1 MKRWSL
7 FIGSYAGIKVF
18 IHWTFWIIIGWI
30 FLMHFQ
36 MGHGRS
42 EGLAGV
48 VFILVLFACVVL
60 HEFGHALTAK
70 RYGIPTQDITLYPI
84 GGVASLN
91 KIPDKPGQELA
102 VALAGPA
109 VNLAIAGVLYAALA
123 FSGKLAPLSETNLIG
138 MNNFW
143 FNLMIA
149 NIILALF
156 NLIPAFPMDGG
167 RVLRALLAFRM
178 DKLQATNIA
187 AKVGQFLAILFVF
200 FGFFTNFW
208 LVFIGLFIFLG
219 ASGEAAYEQQKAVLK
234 GVKVKDVMLKNV
246 PSLPA
251 HLSIGAALHSATSTQ
266 DSIFLVTEQG
276 LQKGLLTL
284 QDLIDGLQ
292 ETEIEAPL
300 SQIMRTDFEAIHEDM
315 PLSDAL
321 EKAFHSGIEA
331 APVVDRGQVV
341 GVLSKKHI
349 QEKLELNKQLKKL
362 RI

>member
-1 MKRWSL
+1 MNKWSL
-7 FIGSYAGIKVF
+7 YIGSYAGIKVF

-42 EGLAGV
+42 EALAGV
-48 VFILVLFACVVL
+48 VFILALFACIVL

-91 KIPDKPGQELA
+91 KMPDKPAQELA

-109 VNLAIAGVLYAALA
+109 VNLLIAGVLYVTLA
-123 FSGKLAPLSETNLIG
+123 FSGKLAPLSETNLTG
-138 MNNFW
+138 LNNFW

-149 NIILALF
+149 NVILALF

-178 DKLQATNIA
+178 NKLQATNIA
-187 AKVGQFLAILFVF
+187 ARVGQFLSIIFVF

-219 ASGEAAYEQQKAVLK
+219 AGGEAAYEQQKATLK

-251 HLSIGAALHSATSTQ
+251 DLSAKAALQLAVSGQ
-266 DSIFLVTEQG
+266 DSIFLITEHEFP
-276 LQKGLLTL
+276 KGLLTV
-284 QDLIDGLQ
+284 QDLMDGIQ
-292 ETEIEAPL
+292 EMGIEMPV
-300 SQIMRTDFEAIHEDM
+300 SQIMKTNFEILQEEMSLAE
-315 PLSDAL
+315 AL
-321 EKAFHSGIEA
+321 ENAFPIGVEA
-331 APVVDRGQVV
+331 APVVYRGQIV

-349 QEKLELNKQLKKL
+349 QEKLELNKQLKKV
-362 RI
+362 RT